1 MYVNAQIIQGQH
13 WLAGIPAYLHGT
25 LFPQYFIERNISMRK
40 KIATLLTGCLLLQS
54 LTGFVVPA
62 HMASA
67 KAARTGILSEV
78 QPAKASSSGKRAATA
93 NTGNLEIEVRP
104 FLEYTGKVTVE
115 FKGETKELDFAN
127 KSASLSTRFENVTA
141 GEGTVT
147 VKADKF
153 ATYTQN
159 VTVEAGW
166 SHKLLVCAAK
176 VDTGKADANPGWLQ
190 AGDVNGDGKVSEAD
204 TTSLLNLI
212 WESTSNKG
220 FDLNN
225 DGKIDIADLQLIV
238 QNLGEAPQQSLV
250 EKLWIYNDVMPVEGT
265 SGDVSGLASGKGA
278 VLTPAKDEA
287 ISESNPVNLQFD
299 LAANDADGP
308 EIGGMKILSPFINE
322 NGETVSDIE
331 TGEVIITDKDG
342 NEIPVSL
349 ANQAGDNTRKASAKL
364 LKASARAATVK
375 TESDGS
381 LVLDFGG
388 QIAVKRVIIRI
399 NGVRKADKKLAD
411 IAKVEFVNDME
422 KRIPEPKLDIPSMA
436 EPKPGN
442 EQLDVSWTPQNNVT
456 GYELYVKGPAG
467 KSEEVIESTIKVP
480 GNKYTVSSIND
491 EKLVNFATYTL
502 KVRSVNGDWKSPW
515 SEEVTGKPEPQAKP
529 DPPDNLKLTGG
540 RDSINATWKDMDDS
554 SGYMVYYKKSSEPD
568 DKFKPAVAGFVPDEK
583 TGGTGIIETN
593 SFKIENLDEDTEYT
607 VYVTGWNQLGWGSPS
622 LESLCKTKNSN
633 PPQLPNY
640 KLLNTSKGE
649 GVVSAHIVSATYGG
663 HGGAK
668 MVDSPLDTEA
678 KSALG
683 VVDNNYNSYWVKND
697 WDDGVAYPAN
707 DRGINITLDANY
719 KMNFMTFAAYE
730 EAAPLEYARIDYW
743 NSQEDKQNTVGA
755 RLLRKLDINE
765 HQFYI
770 VKFDNAI
777 TANKIRLCVGR
788 GYTRAEMRIGEIRF
802 YNYDSLEDD
811 IMGLYSDEM
820 HSTLRSDVTA
830 STIDALEKRLEKPDS
845 ESGELHPLYKELKL
859 ELETARDILNN
870 KPSPSYEV
878 INTIT
883 GKKDGHLG
891 FGGLNPWQPLGK
903 TVYAGETLVVYVG
916 HNTKRTGDS
925 TNLNLVMTQ
934 YHAES
939 ASLAKSSAALKIG
952 RNEITVP
959 QIADK
964 NFERGGQLYV
974 AYSGNNTADKYAV
987 RVLGGSDIPVLNVYR
1002 KTGAERTSA
1011 IRAYVD
1017 SLEKHTANIEAKHT
1031 ELHKGKEKPVDYE
1044 YDQTN
1049 CILNATDIMM
1059 EKMMYSLPA
1068 TQVWGPLASKED
1080 KVAALDTALQAMED
1094 TMALFYQHK
1103 GLSDDA
1109 GTVRGNNALPSQHL
1123 NIRYMRMFSG
1133 AFMYAAGNHIG
1144 IEYGSCNI
1152 ASGASSMASFGWGI
1166 AHEIG
1171 HDINQGT
1178 YAVAEVTNNYF
1189 AQLLTGT
1196 QRYYMENV
1204 YKKVT
1209 SGTIG
1214 RAPNVFTQL
1223 ALYWQLHLAFD
1234 DQKEDHHIYDNY
1246 EDQFN
1251 NLFFA
1256 RVDTYSRNP
1265 AKAPQAGLVLGDS
1278 EQNLMRLSC
1287 AAANKNIIPFFE
1299 RWGMVP
1305 DADTIAYA
1313 AKYGEPDTKALYY
1326 VNNNARDYRVDH
1338 PGETGTIKDR
1348 DVITVATAS
1357 AVSNQVEVSIET
1369 NGDTD
1374 LILGYE
1380 IIRSMTSNGVT
1391 ESQVVGFE
1399 PVKSTGA
1406 TVFTDTISTI
1416 NNRVMSYKVKAVDKF
1431 LNYSNEKEAGQ
1442 VKIQT
1447 DGILDKSLW
1456 TVETN
1461 MTSDDDI
1468 KIETDD
1474 DDPDN
1479 GYDQENADAK
1489 TEHTIDRI
1497 IDNNADTVY
1506 NGKAPEAGAAEIII
1520 DMHDIKEV
1528 TSLKYSGTTALD
1540 STNAKIYVSTDGST
1554 WAPTPVS
1561 TWTKVTPSG
1570 SAQMVWFDSVKAD
1583 ENNKWIGTYD
1593 ARYVKLA
1600 ITGLPEVSINE
1611 IDVCGPTG
1619 DNIEFHKTESGTPSI
1634 GLLSAE
1640 FKYGDKA
1647 EDVIPA
1653 GSLIFTGV
1661 YKGNPAYNI
1670 VMLYDT
1676 EGNVIG
1682 AKDGETK
1689 AGQVILA
1696 PDPGKGNLG
1705 ETSDGTWVY
1714 YVEPKQFDADAL
1726 AGKGVRGE
1734 LYRVDDALTLEGE
1747 RITSDTLV
1755 IQIPSTLPS
1764 ITLTGNTVPGT
1775 N

>member
-1 MYVNAQIIQGQH
+1 
-13 WLAGIPAYLHGT
+13 
-25 LFPQYFIERNISMRK
+25 MRK
-40 KIATLLTGCLLLQS
+40 KIAALLTGCLLLQS

-62 HMASA
+62 HLASA
-67 KAARTGILSEV
+67 QSARAGILSEV
-78 QPAKASSSGKRAATA
+78 QPAKSASSVKRVATV

-115 FKGETKELDFAN
+115 FKEETKELDFAN
-127 KSASLSTRFENVTA
+127 KSASQSVRFENVTP

-166 SHKLLVCAAK
+166 SHKLLLCATK
-176 VDTGKADANPGWLQ
+176 VDTGKADTNPGWLQ

-204 TTSLLNLI
+204 TSSLLNLI

-238 QNLGEAPQQSLV
+238 QNLDEAPQQSLV
-250 EKLWIYNDVMPVEGT
+250 EKLWIYSDVLPIDGT

-278 VLTPAKDEA
+278 KLTRTDNKD
-287 ISESNPVNLQFD
+287 ISASNPVNLQFN
-299 LAANDADGP
+299 LADDSTNNTPG
-308 EIGGMKILSPFINE
+308 IGGMKILSPFTND

-331 TGEVIITDKDG
+331 AGEVEVYTDNSAEPLK
-342 NEIPVSL
+342 ISL
-349 ANQAGDNTRKASAKL
+349 ANQTSSNLKKASAKL
-364 LKASARAATVK
+364 LKASARAASVK

-399 NGVRKADKKLAD
+399 DGVRKSNKKLAD
-411 IAKVEFVNDME
+411 IAKVEFVNDMD
-422 KRIPEPKLDIPSMA
+422 KRIPEPQLDIPSMA

-442 EQLDVSWTPQNNVT
+442 EQLDISWTPQNNVT

-467 KSEEVIESTIKVP
+467 KSETILDSTIKVP
-480 GNKYTVSSIND
+480 GNKYTLSSIND

-568 DKFKPAVAGFVPDEK
+568 DKFKPAVAGFVPDGDK
-583 TGGTGIIETN
+583 RVDGIIETN

-622 LESLCKTKNSN
+622 LKSLCKTKNSN

-649 GVVSAHIVSATYGG
+649 GVVSNHIVSATYGG

-845 ESGELHPLYKELKL
+845 ESGELHPLYNELKL
-859 ELETARDILNN
+859 ELGTAMDILNN

-903 TVYAGETLVVYVG
+903 TVYAGETLIVYVG

-952 RNEITVP
+952 RNEIIVP

-964 NFERGGQLYV
+964 DFERGGQLYV
-974 AYSGNNTADKYAV
+974 AYSGNNAADKYAV

-1002 KTGAERTSA
+1002 KTGAERTGA

-1196 QRYYMENV
+1196 QRYTLENV

-1209 SGTIG
+1209 SNTVG
-1214 RAPNVFTQL
+1214 RASNVFTQL

-1234 DQKEDHHIYDNY
+1234 DQEDDHHIYDNY

-1265 AKAPQAGLVLGDS
+1265 AKAPQAGLVLDDS

-1287 AAANKNIIPFFE
+1287 AAANKNILPFFE

-1305 DADTIAYA
+1305 DADTVAYA

-1326 VNNNARDYRVDH
+1326 VNNNARDYRVNH
-1338 PGETGTIKDR
+1338 PGEAGTIKGR
-1348 DVITVATAS
+1348 DVITAATAS
-1357 AVSNQVEVSIET
+1357 AVSNKVEVSIET
-1369 NGDTD
+1369 SEDTD

-1461 MTSDDDI
+1461 MVSEEDTEI
-1468 KIETDD
+1468 KAEDN
-1474 DDPDN
+1474 DPDS
-1479 GYDQENADAK
+1479 GYDEKNPGSVAAK
-1489 TEHTIDRI
+1489 TEHTIDRV
-1497 IDNNADTVY
+1497 IDNNPATVY
-1506 NGKAPEAGAAEIII
+1506 NGTITGTDAEITI
-1520 DMHDIKEV
+1520 DMHAVKEV
-1528 TSLKYSGTTALD
+1528 TSLKYSGDTL
-1540 STNAKIYVSTDGST
+1540 TNAKIEVSTDGST
-1554 WAPTPVS
+1554 WTPVS
-1561 TWTKVTPSG
+1561 TWSNVTKSSDG
-1570 SAQMVWFDSVKAD
+1570 SSDIVWFNSVEEDAR
-1583 ENNKWIGTYD
+1583 ENWIGTYD
-1593 ARYVKLA
+1593 ARYVKLT
-1600 ITGLPEVSINE
+1600 ITETGLASVSINE
-1611 IDVCGPTG
+1611 IGVCGPTG

-1634 GLLSAE
+1634 GLLSAD

-1653 GSLIFTGV
+1653 GSLIFTGT
-1661 YKGNPAYNI
+1661 YKGNPAYNV

-1682 AKDGETK
+1682 AKDGATK

-1696 PDPGKGNLG
+1696 DVPENGNLG

-1714 YVEPKQFDADAL
+1714 YVEKGQFDAETL
-1726 AGKGVRGE
+1726 AGKDVRAE
-1734 LYRVDDALTLEGE
+1734 LYRVDNALTLEGE

-1755 IQIPSTLPS
+1755 IKIPSTLQS